1 MFRFDPVRLALWMA
15 RNSAAWRELRCGV
28 SAAKVC
34 DEPKHPLDA
43 PFLLRDDE
51 AGIRGVA
58 VGGLLPVNM
67 RRSPWRS
74 GIELYGTKEQ

>member
-1 MFRFDPVRLALWMA
+1 MLLEG
-15 RNSAAWRELRCGV
+15 ELRCGV
-28 SAAKVC
+28 SATKVRY
-34 DEPKHPLDA
+34 DPKTPLDA

-58 VGGLLPVNM
+58 VGGLLPVNL

-74 GIELYGTKEQ
+74 GIELYGTKER